1 LIAAINPKS
10 LPLNQRTSVQS
21 TQSEGQSSTLTFREW
36 LEEVSPNFTWNWPH
50 LEVVRDA
57 LDRARRGE
65 IKHLLISMPPRHGKS
80 EQNTIRWPVYLL
92 EQDPTIRIVIAA
104 YNQHL
109 ANKFSRRA
117 RKIAQT
123 RLNISNERAAVEEW
137 ETAEGGGIRAVGVGG
152 GVTGFGFHWLL
163 VDDPVK
169 GRADVVSD
177 AIRESTWDW
186 FTDDLYTRI
195 EPGGHIV
202 LTMTRWKEDDVAGR
216 IQTSEFKDDWTVIN
230 LPALAE
236 ENDPLGRKQGE
247 ALCPARFDEKALA
260 TIKSVL
266 GEEFDSLYQGNP
278 IRAEGNI
285 FKRVWMDKRYDPR
298 YLPSFYFKVQ
308 TVDSSFKTGVK
319 NDYSVVAT
327 WATDNV
333 DYYLLDIW
341 REKVEFDQL
350 ITGIKDQYGKWHPNT
365 VLIEDAA
372 SGQSAIQ
379 TLRNKTRIPVEAYN
393 TNEKGSKLARA
404 EGVTPIFRVGKVWL
418 PPADSEHTWI
428 EEWVREH
435 CGFPAAAHDDQVDT
449 TSMALDYLSGASL
462 GEIEQDVRD
471 LLINYKGY

>member
-1 LIAAINPKS
+1 
-10 LPLNQRTSVQS
+10 
-21 TQSEGQSSTLTFREW
+21 
-36 LEEVSPNFTWNWPH
+36 
-50 LEVVRDA
+50 
-57 LDRARRGE
+57 
-65 IKHLLISMPPRHGKS
+65 MPPRHGKS

-92 EQDPTIRIVIAA
+92 EQDPTTRIVIAA

-117 RKIAQT
+117 RKIAQI
-123 RLNISNERAAVEEW
+123 RLNMSNERAAVEEW
-137 ETAEGGGIRAVGVGG
+137 ETEAGGGVRAVGVGG

-236 ENDPLGRKQGE
+236 ENDPLGRKPGE
-247 ALCPARFDEKALA
+247 ALCPERFDEKALNN
-260 TIKSVL
+260 IKLVL

-278 IRAEGNI
+278 TRAEGSI
-285 FKRVWMDKRYDPR
+285 FKRDWMNVRYDPGF
-298 YLPSFYFKVQ
+298 LPTFTRKIQ
-308 TVDSSFKTGVK
+308 TVDSSFKTGVA
-319 NDYSVVAT
+319 NDYSVIAT
-327 WATDNV
+327 WATDGI
-333 DYYLLDIW
+333 DYFLLDLW
-341 REKVEFDQL
+341 REKVAFPEL
-350 ITGIKDQYGKWHPNT
+350 ITAIKDNFAKWKPNE

-379 TLRNKTRIPVEAYN
+379 TLHSTTRLPVTSYPVS
-393 TNEKGSKLARA
+393 EKGSKIARA
-404 EGVTPIFRVGKVWL
+404 EGVTPLFKIHKVQL
-418 PPADSEHTWI
+418 PPAGHIGFPWLADWI
-428 EEWVREH
+428 KEH
-435 CGFPAAAHDDQVDT
+435 CGFPVAAHDDQVDT
-449 TSMALDYLSGASL
+449 TSMALDHLSNG
-462 GEIEQDVRD
+462 GVIEELDENLQEVLSAWR
-471 LLINYKGY
+471 GY